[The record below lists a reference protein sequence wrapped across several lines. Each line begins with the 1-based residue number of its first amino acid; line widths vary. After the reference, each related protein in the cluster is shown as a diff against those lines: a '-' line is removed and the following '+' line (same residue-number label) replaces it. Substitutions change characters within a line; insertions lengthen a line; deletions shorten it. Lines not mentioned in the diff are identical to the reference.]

1 MSSSAIDKE
10 DIKKKILKI
19 LETIYDPEI
28 PIDIYNLGLI
38 YDINVSDDGVVNI
51 TMTLT
56 ALGCPVANSLPYQVY
71 EILRSELPEVKDINI
86 DVVFEPPW
94 TPLKMTEKGRA
105 MFIEI
110 YGYDI
115 VEQWKKR
122 SGESGSQDPKA

>member
-1 MSSSAIDKE
+1 MDEAEKE
-10 DIKKKILKI
+10 AIKKRIIEI

-38 YDINVSDDGVVNI
+38 YDINITDDRVVNI

-56 ALGCPVANSLPYQVY
+56 AIGCPVSNVLPYQVY
-71 EILRSELPEVKDINI
+71 DVLVKALPEVKEINI
-86 DVVFEPPW
+86 DVVFDPPW
-94 TPLKMTEKGRA
+94 TPLRMTEKGRR

-115 VEQWKKR
+115 VEQWKR
-122 SGESGSQDPKA
+122 RVSEESS